1 MRLFLALLIILAK
14 RMNANSSSSA
24 RAILHLDLD
33 TFFVSVERLMDRRL
47 EAKPILIGGTGDRGV
62 VAACS
67 YETRAFGVHS
77 GMPMRQARLMCPE
90 ALVIRGNSMNYMK
103 HSDVVT
109 EIIKES
115 VPLCEKTSIDEFYAD
130 LSGMDRF
137 FGCWQFASELRHRV
151 IRETGLPISF
161 GMSSSKTVSKVA
173 TGQAKPSGALRVEH
187 GTECPFLA
195 PLSVRKIP
203 QVGTQTYNTLRNLGV
218 KRIQTIQEMPIELME
233 QVLGQNGTSIWRKAQ
248 GIDPAPVIAFNERK
262 SISTER
268 TFAQDT
274 TDIEKLRGILIA
286 MTENLAYQLR
296 RGRKLTACVA
306 VKIRYADFDTR
317 SLQARISYTSSDHVL
332 IPKVKSLFEQLYNRR
347 VQVRLI
353 GVRYSHLV
361 EGGCQMDLF
370 DDVDERLDLY
380 RALDRIRNQYGDRS
394 IVNAAGIEAR
404 TIGRPNPFNGEA
416 PLLLAN
422 RHQ

>member
-1 MRLFLALLIILAK
+1 MT
-14 RMNANSSSSA
+14 ANPPPA
-24 RAILHLDLD
+24 NRAILHLDLD

-47 EAKPILIGGTGDRGV
+47 LNQPILIGGTGDRGV

-103 HSDVVT
+103 QSKAVT
-109 EIIKES
+109 EIIQEA
-115 VPLCEKTSIDEFYAD
+115 VPVCEKTSIDEFYAD

-137 FGCWQFASELRHRV
+137 FGCWQFASELRDRV

-161 GMSSSKTVSKVA
+161 GMSTSKTVSKVA
-173 TGQAKPSGALRVEH
+173 TGQAKPSGTLKIEH
-187 GTECPFLA
+187 GTERPFLA

-203 QVGTQTYNTLRNLGV
+203 QVGTQTYQTLRNLGV

-233 QVLGQNGTSIWRKAQ
+233 QVLGQNGTSIWRKAH
-248 GIDPAPVIAFNERK
+248 GIDHSPVIAFNERK

-268 TFAQDT
+268 TFAKDT
-274 TDIEKLRGILIA
+274 TDVEKLRSILIA

-296 RGRKLTACVA
+296 RGQKLTACVT

-317 SLQARISYTSSDHVL
+317 SLQARIPYTSSDHVL

-361 EGGCQMDLF
+361 EGGFQMDLF
-370 DDVDERLDLY
+370 DDVDERLELY
-380 RALDRIRNQYGDRS
+380 RALDQIRNQYGDRS
-394 IVNAAGIEAR
+394 VVTAAGMEAR

>member
-1 MRLFLALLIILAK
+1 
-14 RMNANSSSSA
+14 MNTTPPPSA

-33 TFFVSVERLMDRRL
+33 TFFVSVERLMDSRL
-47 EAKPILIGGTGDRGV
+47 MRQPILIGGTGDRGV

-103 HSDVVT
+103 HSKAVT
-109 EIIKES
+109 EIIQEA
-115 VPLCEKTSIDEFYAD
+115 VPVCEKSSIDEFYAD

-137 FGCWQFASELRHRV
+137 FGCWQFARELRDRV

-161 GMSSSKTVSKVA
+161 GMSTSKTVSKVA
-173 TGQAKPSGALRVEH
+173 TGQAKPSGTLKVDH
-187 GTECPFLA
+187 GTERPFLA

-203 QVGTQTYNTLRNLGV
+203 QVGTRTYQTLRNLGV
-218 KRIQTIQEMPIELME
+218 KRIHTVQEMPIELME
-233 QVLGQNGTSIWRKAQ
+233 QVLGQNGTSIWRKAH
-248 GIDPAPVIAFNERK
+248 GIDPSPVIAFNERK

-268 TFAQDT
+268 TFAKDT
-274 TDIEKLRGILIA
+274 TDVEKLRGILVA

-306 VKIRYADFDTR
+306 VKVRYADFDTR
-317 SLQARISYTSSDHVL
+317 SLQARIPYTSSDHVL
-332 IPKVKSLFEQLYNRR
+332 IPKVKALFEQLYNRR

-361 EGGCQMDLF
+361 EGGFQMDLF
-370 DDVDERLDLY
+370 DDADERLELY

-394 IVNAAGIEAR
+394 VVTAAGMEAR